1 MRVATLSARID
12 AGRASNAPFIP
23 DRRRSRNA
31 PFESPFA
38 PSAVSTFTTNF
49 VLVTVD
55 KCYVGIVHITLKIK
69 MQNLSIRLLLVRYI
83 SSGEFRVVEAGW
95 HSEGKIS
102 GNVGR
107 R

>member
-1 MRVATLSARID
+1 MMVVMLSAKID
-12 AGRASNAPFIP
+12 GGRAPNAPFIP

-31 PFESPFA
+31 PFEFPFA

-49 VLVTVD
+49 LFVTVD
-55 KCYVGIVHITLKIK
+55 KCYVENRSHNLEKER
-69 MQNLSIRLLLVRYI
+69 QNLSIRLLLVRYI